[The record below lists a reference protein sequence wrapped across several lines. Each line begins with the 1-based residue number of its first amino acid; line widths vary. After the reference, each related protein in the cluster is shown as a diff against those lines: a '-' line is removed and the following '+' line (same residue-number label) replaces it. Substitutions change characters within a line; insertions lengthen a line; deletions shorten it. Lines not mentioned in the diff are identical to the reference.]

1 MTFIPCPGDGAQ
13 ALVDENFDEHM
24 AMQQD
29 AFLQPGRHEEAKYH
43 GKLRTKFNRMALALH
58 VLQAVCAAWRSTQDA
73 TDIAEKEHE
82 DAANEEEAEAEEEED
97 EEEAEEEAEAEAEE
111 EEEEEKEAEEDEED
125 NKDKDVTSEQTCG
138 GGG

>member
-1 MTFIPCPGDGAQ
+1 MWFRAVLVRHCEMVSDTLLAAAILGRCPTALWPCMQKNYCQ
-13 ALVDENFDEHM
+13 AH
-24 AMQQD
+24 
-29 AFLQPGRHEEAKYH
+29 
-43 GKLRTKFNRMALALH
+43 LRYP
-58 VLQAVCAAWRSTQDA
+58 SS
-73 TDIAEKEHE
+73 EKEHE

-97 EEEAEEEAEAEAEE
+97 EEEEEAEEEAEA

>member
-1 MTFIPCPGDGAQ
+1 MRHCEMVSDTLLAAAILGRCPTALWPCMQKNYCQ
-13 ALVDENFDEHM
+13 AH
-24 AMQQD
+24 
-29 AFLQPGRHEEAKYH
+29 
-43 GKLRTKFNRMALALH
+43 LRYP
-58 VLQAVCAAWRSTQDA
+58 SS
-73 TDIAEKEHE
+73 EKEHE

-111 EEEEEKEAEEDEED
+111 EEEKEAEEDEED